1 MATIP
6 QVAGV
11 LREVLGPVAERAA
24 RATGLVR
31 RASKLPGARFVQTL
45 VFGWLAQ
52 PTARLSQLAQ
62 TAATLG
68 VAITAQGLDDRF
80 GVASA
85 ECLREVLEEAVQVV
99 LAADAVAVP
108 VLRRFTAV
116 AVQDCATIGLPA
128 ALAAVWPGCGG
139 GTPTSG
145 AAALQLSVRLDLA
158 SGRLQGPYLEAG
170 RTNDR
175 ATTVAA
181 LPLPPG
187 GLRLAD
193 LGFFSVADLAA
204 QDARGVYRLSRW
216 QVGTAVATAEGEPQ
230 EMLALLAA
238 DEAATVDRP
247 VLLGA
252 QQRLPVRLLATRV
265 PQAVADERRR
275 RLRAAARAK
284 GRAVSAAR
292 LRRCGWTVLLTT
304 VPADRLTLR
313 EALVL
318 ARARWQIEL
327 LFKLWKSHLRVDEW
341 RSANPWRILTE
352 VYAKLLAALVQ
363 HWLVLVGCWHHPD
376 RSSVTAAQAIR
387 AHAPHLAATFAAH
400 PQLCHALQAV
410 ARSLAAAGR
419 LTKRHTAPSTA
430 HLLLALDPLPLA

>member
-6 QVAGV
+6 QVASAMQ
-11 LREVLGPVAERAA
+11 RILGPVAERAA
-24 RATGLVR
+24 RATGLVQR
-31 RASKLPGARFVQTL
+31 TSKLTGARFVQTL

-68 VAITAQGLDDRF
+68 VAISAQGLDDRF

-99 LAADAVAVP
+99 LAADAAAVP
-108 VLRRFTAV
+108 VLQRFTAV
-116 AVQDCATIGLPA
+116 AVQDCTTISLPA
-128 ALAAVWPGCGG
+128 ALADVWPGCGG
-139 GTPTSG
+139 GTPPGG
-145 AAALQLSVRLDLA
+145 AAALKLSVRLDLA
-158 SGRLQGPYLEAG
+158 RGCLQGPYLEAG

-175 ATTVAA
+175 ATTVAD

-204 QDARGVYRLSRW
+204 QDQQGVSWLSRW
-216 QVGTAVATAEGEPQ
+216 QAGTTVATAAGEPQ
-230 EMLALLAA
+230 ELLALLTAG
-238 DEAATVDRP
+238 EASTVDRP

-252 QQRLPVRLLATRV
+252 QQRLPVRLLAARV
-265 PQAVADERRR
+265 PQEVADERRR
-275 RLRAAARAK
+275 RLRAAARDK
-284 GRAVSAAR
+284 GRAVSATR
-292 LRRCGWTVLLTT
+292 LRLCEWTVFLTN
-304 VPADRLTLR
+304 VPLAQLTLR

-363 HWLVLVGCWHHPD
+363 HWLVLVGCWHQPD
-376 RSSVTAAQAIR
+376 RSLVKAAQAIQ
-387 AHAPHLAATFAAH
+387 AHAPHLAAVFDTH
-400 PQLCHALQAV
+400 PGLCQALHIV
-410 ARSLAAAGR
+410 ARCLAAAGR
-419 LTKRHTAPSTA
+419 LNKRQPAPSTTQ
-430 HLLLALDPLPLA
+430 LLLALDAEALA